1 MRIHKSALAAA
12 MAATTNDA
20 TRYFPNG
27 VQIAPDP
34 KGDWRVEGTN
44 GAIAVRVTTPKEEM
58 PACVAETPEPILV
71 PKTALTTALK
81 AAVRGKGG
89 PPEQEYVTVSTTPTG
104 AVLDAAGKNG
114 AVAVPFTPPEANFPN
129 LDRVMIAPA
138 EDDLI
143 LGLTAEMLE
152 TLAAVTR
159 ALAVGQ
165 REPSLRIRIP
175 ARSIRQGHVE
185 MNLMGTVGG
194 VNGSAEIAFAPTRTR
209 A

>member
-12 MAATTNDA
+12 MAATTNDV
-20 TRYFPNG
+20 TRYFRNA
-27 VQIAPDP
+27 VQIAPAPD
-34 KGDWRVEGTN
+34 GGWHIDGTN
-44 GAIAVRVTTPKEEM
+44 GAIAVRVTTPGE
-58 PACVAETPEPILV
+58 PEADGVPELTGPILV

-81 AAVRGKGG
+81 AAVRGKNG

-165 REPSLRIRIP
+165 REPNLTIRIP
-175 ARSIRQGHVE
+175 ARSIWQGHVE
-185 MNLMGTVGG
+185 STLAATVTGANGT
-194 VNGSAEIAFAPTRTR
+194 AEIAFMPTSAT
-209 A
+209 

>member
-1 MRIHKSALAAA
+1 
-12 MAATTNDA
+12 
-20 TRYFPNG
+20 
-27 VQIAPDP
+27 
-34 KGDWRVEGTN
+34 
-44 GAIAVRVTTPKEEM
+44 
-58 PACVAETPEPILV
+58 
-71 PKTALTTALK
+71 
-81 AAVRGKGG
+81 
-89 PPEQEYVTVSTTPTG
+89 
-104 AVLDAAGKNG
+104 
-114 AVAVPFTPPEANFPN
+114 
-129 LDRVMIAPA
+129 
-138 EDDLI
+138 
-143 LGLTAEMLE
+143 MLE